1 MVLMFLLNIISTR
14 SGKWSSK
21 EERKSQRFILLN
33 LIDNFKSNG
42 PTTYMPSRRIVN
54 YKLTVLAN
62 ISIIWVVFAFLFLYN
77 IILIEKELVTGRSL
91 LLFSLSFAIIGFVVS
106 AALLFYLKN
115 AFRHYPFW
123 LSVLMKMLLTLGLF
137 ILIAF
142 IMLSSYFVFSEH
154 RTLDEFADSFYR
166 EVFLTRGF
174 MIFML
179 DLAVMTLLT
188 IIILEV
194 IDKYGPGGFWGMM
207 RGKYIQPR
215 IEDRIFIFLDI
226 NNATT
231 IAEQLGHTKY
241 FRLLRDFF
249 AEITIPL
256 LANGGEIYQY
266 VGDEVVLSWKNTR
279 LNKQRSFRFLRQSF
293 FLLKR
298 REPKF
303 MKRYGIAPTFKAGIH
318 SGEVTA
324 GVIGIVKKDLVYSGD
339 TLNTAARIRSK
350 CHELDESF
358 VVSGNFLNDFS
369 TPFAYKVN
377 EIGEMDFK
385 GKSEKE
391 KLYSVIFE

>member
-1 MVLMFLLNIISTR
+1 M
-14 SGKWSSK
+14 
-21 EERKSQRFILLN
+21 
-33 LIDNFKSNG
+33 
-42 PTTYMPSRRIVN
+42 
-54 YKLTVLAN
+54 
-62 ISIIWVVFAFLFLYN
+62 
-77 IILIEKELVTGRSL
+77 
-91 LLFSLSFAIIGFVVS
+91 
-106 AALLFYLKN
+106 
-115 AFRHYPFW
+115 
-123 LSVLMKMLLTLGLF
+123 TLGLF

-142 IMLSSYFVFSEH
+142 IMLSSYYVFSEH
-154 RTLDEFADSFYR
+154 RTLNDFADSFYK

-174 MIFML
+174 MIFMF

-207 RGKYIQPR
+207 RGKYIKPR
-215 IEDRIFIFLDI
+215 LENRVFIFLDI

-231 IAEQLGHTKY
+231 IAEKLGHKEY

-266 VGDEVVLSWKNTR
+266 VGDEVVLSWKNTP
-279 LNKQRSFRFLRQSF
+279 LNKQRCFRFLRQAF

-298 REPKF
+298 REAKF
-303 MKRYGIAPTFKAGIH
+303 MKRYGIAPGFKAGIH

-339 TLNTAARIRSK
+339 TLNTTARIRSK
-350 CHELDESF
+350 CHELEESF
-358 VVSGNFLNDFS
+358 VVSGDFLHDFS

-377 EIGEMDFK
+377 EIGEMEFK
-385 GKSEKE
+385 GRSEKE

>member
-1 MVLMFLLNIISTR
+1 MV
-14 SGKWSSK
+14 
-21 EERKSQRFILLN
+21 
-33 LIDNFKSNG
+33 
-42 PTTYMPSRRIVN
+42 SRRIIN
-54 YKLTVLAN
+54 YKLTILLNMSV
-62 ISIIWVVFAFLFLYN
+62 IWVIFAFLFLYN

-91 LLFSLSFAIIGFVVS
+91 LLFSLAFAIIGFVVS
-106 AALLFYLKN
+106 AALVFFLKN

-123 LSVLMKMLLTLGLF
+123 LSILMKMLLAFGLF
-137 ILIAF
+137 VFIAV

-154 RTLDEFADSFYR
+154 RTLDDFADGFYR

-179 DLAVMTLLT
+179 DLGIMTLLT

-207 RGKYIQPR
+207 RGKYVNPR
-215 IEDRIFIFLDI
+215 IENRIFVFLDI

-266 VGDEVVLSWKNTR
+266 VGDEVVLSWKNTT
-279 LNKQRSFRFLRQSF
+279 LNKQRCFKFLRQGF

-298 REPKF
+298 REVKF
-303 MKRYGIAPTFKAGIH
+303 MKRYGVCPTFKAGIH

-324 GVIGIVKKDLVYSGD
+324 GVIGIIKKDLVYSGD
-339 TLNTAARIRSK
+339 TLNTTARIRSK
-350 CHELDESF
+350 CHELEEAF
-358 VVSGNFLNDFS
+358 VVSGDFLHEFS

-377 EIGEMDFK
+377 EIGEMELK
-385 GKSEKE
+385 GKTEKE
-391 KLYSVIFE
+391 KLFSLIFE

>member
-1 MVLMFLLNIISTR
+1 MA
-14 SGKWSSK
+14 
-21 EERKSQRFILLN
+21 
-33 LIDNFKSNG
+33 
-42 PTTYMPSRRIVN
+42 SRRIIN
-54 YKLTVLAN
+54 YKLTILLNMSV
-62 ISIIWVVFAFLFLYN
+62 IWVIFAFLFLYN

-91 LLFSLSFAIIGFVVS
+91 LLFSLAFAIIGFVVS
-106 AALLFYLKN
+106 AALVFFLKN

-123 LSVLMKMLLTLGLF
+123 LSIVMKMLLTFGLF
-137 ILIAF
+137 LLIAV

-154 RTLDEFADSFYR
+154 RTLYDFADGFYR

-174 MIFML
+174 LIFML
-179 DLAVMTLLT
+179 DLAIMTLLT

-207 RGKYIQPR
+207 RGKYVNPR
-215 IEDRIFIFLDI
+215 IEDRIFVFLDI

-266 VGDEVVLSWKNTR
+266 VGDEVVLSWKNTP
-279 LNKQRSFRFLRQSF
+279 LNKQRCFKFLRQSF

-298 REPKF
+298 REPSF
-303 MKRYGIAPTFKAGIH
+303 MKRYGICPTFKAGIH

-324 GVIGIVKKDLVYSGD
+324 GVIGIIKKDLVYSGD
-339 TLNTAARIRSK
+339 TLNTTARIRSK
-350 CHELDESF
+350 CHELEESF
-358 VVSGNFLNDFS
+358 VVSSDFLHEFS

-377 EIGEMDFK
+377 EIGEMEFK
-385 GKSEKE
+385 GRTEKE
-391 KLYSVIFE
+391 KLFSVIFE

>member
-1 MVLMFLLNIISTR
+1 MA
-14 SGKWSSK
+14 
-21 EERKSQRFILLN
+21 
-33 LIDNFKSNG
+33 
-42 PTTYMPSRRIVN
+42 SRRIL
-54 YKLTVLAN
+54 YYRLIVLAN
-62 ISIIWVVFAFLFLYN
+62 IAIIWVVFAFLFLYN

-91 LLFSLSFAIIGFVVS
+91 LLFSLAFAIIGFVVS
-106 AALLFYLKN
+106 AALVFYLKN

-142 IMLSSYFVFSEH
+142 VMLSSYYVFSE
-154 RTLDEFADSFYR
+154 RRSLDEFADSFYR

-207 RGKYIQPR
+207 RGKYSKPR
-215 IEDRIFIFLDI
+215 IENRIFIFLDI

-231 IAEQLGHTKY
+231 IAEKLGHKEY

-266 VGDEVVLSWKNTR
+266 VGDEVVLSWKNTP
-279 LNKQRSFRFLRQSF
+279 LNKQRCFRFLRQAF

-298 REPKF
+298 REAKF
-303 MKRYGIAPTFKAGIH
+303 MKRYGIAPAFKAGIH

-350 CHELDESF
+350 CHELEESF
-358 VVSGNFLNDFS
+358 VVSADFLHEFS

-377 EIGEMDFK
+377 EIGEMEFK
-385 GKSEKE
+385 GRAEKE

>member
-1 MVLMFLLNIISTR
+1 MV
-14 SGKWSSK
+14 
-21 EERKSQRFILLN
+21 
-33 LIDNFKSNG
+33 
-42 PTTYMPSRRIVN
+42 SRRILR
-54 YKLTVLAN
+54 YRLLILAN

-91 LLFSLSFAIIGFVVS
+91 LLFSVAFAIIGFVVS
-106 AALLFYLKN
+106 AALVFYLKS
-115 AFRHYPFW
+115 AFRHYPLW
-123 LSVLMKMLLTLGLF
+123 VSVLLKMAFTFGLF

-142 IMLSSYFVFSEH
+142 VMLSSYFVFSEH
-154 RTLDEFADSFYR
+154 QTLDEFADSFYR

-174 MIFML
+174 MIFIL

-188 IIILEV
+188 ILIIEV
-194 IDKYGPGGFWGMM
+194 TDKYGPGGFWSMM
-207 RGKYIQPR
+207 RGKYVNPR
-215 IEDRIFIFLDI
+215 IENRIFIFVDI

-231 IAEQLGHTKY
+231 IAEKLGHTKY

-249 AEITIPL
+249 AEITIPI

-266 VGDEVVLSWKNTR
+266 VGDEVVLSWKNTP
-279 LNKQRSFRFLRQSF
+279 LNKQRCFKFLRQSF

-303 MKRYGIAPTFKAGIH
+303 MKRYGICPTFKAGIH

-324 GVIGIVKKDLVYSGD
+324 GVIGIIKKELVYSGD
-339 TLNTAARIRSK
+339 TLNTTARIRSK

-358 VVSGNFLNDFS
+358 VVSGDFLHDFS

-377 EIGEMDFK
+377 EIGEMEFK
-385 GKSEKE
+385 GRSEKE
-391 KLYSVIFE
+391 KLFSVIFE

>member
-1 MVLMFLLNIISTR
+1 MA
-14 SGKWSSK
+14 
-21 EERKSQRFILLN
+21 
-33 LIDNFKSNG
+33 
-42 PTTYMPSRRIVN
+42 SRRIIY
-54 YKLTVLAN
+54 YKLVILVN

-91 LLFSLSFAIIGFVVS
+91 LLFSLAFAIIGFVVS
-106 AALLFYLKN
+106 AALVFYLKN

-123 LSVLMKMLLTLGLF
+123 LSVMIKMLMTLGLF

-142 IMLSSYFVFSEH
+142 IMLSSYYVFSEH
-154 RTLDEFADSFYR
+154 RTLNEFADSFYK

-194 IDKYGPGGFWGMM
+194 IEKYGPGGFWGMM
-207 RGKYIQPR
+207 RGKYIKPR
-215 IEDRIFIFLDI
+215 LENRIFIFLDI

-231 IAEQLGHTKY
+231 IAEKLGHKEY

-266 VGDEVVLSWKNTR
+266 VGDEVVLSWKNTA
-279 LNKQRSFRFLRQSF
+279 LNKQRCFRFLRQAF

-298 REPKF
+298 REAKF
-303 MKRYGIAPTFKAGIH
+303 MKRYGIGPTFKAGIH

-350 CHELDESF
+350 CHELEESF
-358 VVSGNFLNDFS
+358 VVSGDFLNDFS

-377 EIGEMDFK
+377 EIGEIEFK
-385 GKSEKE
+385 GRSEKE